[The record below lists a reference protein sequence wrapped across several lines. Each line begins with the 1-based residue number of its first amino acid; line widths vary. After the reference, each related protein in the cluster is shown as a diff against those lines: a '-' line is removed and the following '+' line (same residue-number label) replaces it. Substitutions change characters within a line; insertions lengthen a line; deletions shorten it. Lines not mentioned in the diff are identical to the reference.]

1 MIRIFACLAM
11 FALLLG
17 CSADQ
22 SMQPPKDLG
31 AFRLG
36 HNVVVAS
43 KMKKGPISRDATEQE
58 WVDVLTRAVDSRF
71 GRYQGNQLY
80 HMGISVEGY
89 MLAPPGVP
97 LIYNPRSALIINVTV
112 WDDAAAA
119 KLNEKPRQFTIYE
132 DTTGESFAVGSG
144 NVRTK
149 EEQLQGL
156 AENAMDAVEDWMAEQ
171 HAEKGWFAPR
181 PGAATT
187 ATVPRL
193 SDSSAAA
200 GATAS
205 SDGTAPAA
213 AETTGAP
220 TQAPDAAT
228 ASAVT
233 GG

>member
-1 MIRIFACLAM
+1 MTRILACLALT
-11 FALLLG
+11 ALLIG
-17 CSADQ
+17 CAADQ
-22 SMQPPKDLG
+22 GVQPPKDLG

-119 KLNEKPRQFTIYE
+119 KLNENPRQFTIYE

-171 HAEKGWFAPR
+171 HAAQGWFTSR

-193 SDSSAAA
+193 SDQSAAA

-205 SDGTAPAA
+205 SAGAAPV
-213 AETTGAP
+213 AEPAEGAE
-220 TQAPDAAT
+220 
-228 ASAVT
+228 SAVIPPAT